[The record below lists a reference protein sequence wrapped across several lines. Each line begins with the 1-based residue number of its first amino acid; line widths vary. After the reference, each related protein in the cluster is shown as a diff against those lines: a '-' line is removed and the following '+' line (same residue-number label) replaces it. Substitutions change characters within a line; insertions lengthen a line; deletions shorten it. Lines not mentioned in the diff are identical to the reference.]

1 MALNCLQRN
10 GNTGNNTCEKLHK
23 ARAITWLMFM
33 EDGDGN
39 ANSIDPAT
47 FNQAALVAAIN
58 HADPLK
64 RIYPV
69 RDNKTITSVR
79 ADGDSQEFDDKT
91 ANYFDNGTRTVSM
104 LVNKATVVLYKNT
117 KNLVCG
123 GNRMGEIVIQ
133 KNGNIAGENY
143 GTDDLIYPREIYTSS
158 AKVTWLEPG
167 ENIMQGFNMTYQYDP
182 SVLDENIALFDIEG
196 TDLQTLRAEGL
207 YNVYSEISGIS
218 TTGATIALF
227 LEDAQVGKRYPV
239 TGLVTADF
247 VSSVG
252 GATGK
257 IYNQTDAL
265 DVTVTAT
272 ETATPGTYT
281 LAWVAQTLADVL
293 VPFAKK
299 NKYDFTPIKTNTI
312 TIV

>member
-1 MALNCLQRN
+1 
-10 GNTGNNTCEKLHK
+10 
-23 ARAITWLMFM
+23 MFY

-39 ANSIDPAT
+39 RNSIDPAT

-69 RDNKTITSVR
+69 RENKTITSVR
-79 ADGDSQEFDDKT
+79 AEGDSQEFDDKT
-91 ANYFDNGTRTVSM
+91 ANYFDNGTRTVAM
-104 LVNKATVVLYKNT
+104 LINKATPTLYKNT

-123 GNRMGEIVIQ
+123 GNRMVEFVIQ
-133 KNGNIAGENY
+133 KNGNIGGENY
-143 GTDDLIYPREIYTSS
+143 GTDDLLYGREIYTPS
-158 AKVTWLEPG
+158 AKFTWLEPG
-167 ENIMQGFNMTYQYDP
+167 ENVMQGFNMSYQYDP
-182 SVLDENIALFDIEG
+182 SVLDENIALFDVEG
-196 TDLQTLRAEGL
+196 TDLRTLSVEGL

-218 TTGATIALF
+218 TTGATVKLF
-227 LEDAQVGKRYPV
+227 LEDSQVGKRYPV
-239 TGLVTADF
+239 TGLVSTDF
-247 VSSVG
+247 VSAVG

-281 LAWVAQTLADVL
+281 LAWAAQTVTDVL

-299 NKYDFTPIKTNTI
+299 NRYDFTPLKTNTI